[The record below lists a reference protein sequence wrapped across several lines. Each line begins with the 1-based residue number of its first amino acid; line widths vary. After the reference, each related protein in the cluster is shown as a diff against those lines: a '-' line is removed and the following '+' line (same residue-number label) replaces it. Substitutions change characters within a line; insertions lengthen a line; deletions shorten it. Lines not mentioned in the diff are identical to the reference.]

1 MANCDW
7 TFSLAIL
14 AYDRTL
20 TNPLQH
26 FLPFLTQKK
35 LILMMVK
42 RLFTLI
48 SLCWFVVGAKAQ
60 FTSASLEA
68 SGVTCS
74 LCSKAIQ
81 KALEK
86 VPFVQQVTVDVKTQ
100 VYNVIFKKNAALH
113 FDDMQKAVEDAG
125 FSVASLKV
133 TGNFNSLR
141 LTKAENIQIGDQTF
155 NFLNG
160 DGQVLDG
167 EKTFTLVDKNFL
179 TPKAFKKYSASIRP
193 GAAPNTRVYHVII

>member
-1 MANCDW
+1 
-7 TFSLAIL
+7 
-14 AYDRTL
+14 
-20 TNPLQH
+20 
-26 FLPFLTQKK
+26 
-35 LILMMVK
+35 
-42 RLFTLI
+42 
-48 SLCWFVVGAKAQ
+48 VVGAKAQ

-100 VYNVIFKKNAALH
+100 VYNVIFKKNSAIH
-113 FDDMQKAVEDAG
+113 FDDIQNAVEDAG

-133 TGNFNSLR
+133 TGKFSNLQ
-141 LTKAENIQIGDQTF
+141 LPKDQNIRIGDQTF
-155 NFLNG
+155 HFLNG
-160 DGQVLDG
+160 NGQILDG

-179 TPKAFKKYSASIRP
+179 TPKAFKKYSASIRENA
-193 GAAPNTRVYHVII
+193 GSNIRVFHVII

>member
-1 MANCDW
+1 VQV
-7 TFSLAIL
+7 S
-14 AYDRTL
+14 
-20 TNPLQH
+20 
-26 FLPFLTQKK
+26 
-35 LILMMVK
+35 
-42 RLFTLI
+42 
-48 SLCWFVVGAKAQ
+48 AQ
-60 FTSASLEA
+60 FTTATLEA

-86 VPFVQQVTVDVKTQ
+86 VTFVQQVTVDVKMQ
-100 VYNVIFKKNAALH
+100 VYNVTFRKNSAVH
-113 FDDMQKAVEDAG
+113 FDEIQKAVEDAG

-133 TGNFNSLR
+133 TGNFNNLQ
-141 LTKAENIQIGDQTF
+141 LTKDENIQIGDQTF

-160 DGQVLDG
+160 NGQVLDG

-193 GAAPNTRVYHVII
+193 GAASNTRVYHVII

>member
-1 MANCDW
+1 
-7 TFSLAIL
+7 
-14 AYDRTL
+14 
-20 TNPLQH
+20 
-26 FLPFLTQKK
+26 
-35 LILMMVK
+35 VK

-100 VYNVIFKKNAALH
+100 VYNVIFKKNSAIH
-113 FDDMQKAVEDAG
+113 FDDIQNAVEDAG

-133 TGNFNSLR
+133 TGKFSNLQ
-141 LTKAENIQIGDQTF
+141 LPKDQNIRIGDQTF
-155 NFLNG
+155 HFLNG
-160 DGQVLDG
+160 NGQILDG

-179 TPKAFKKYSASIRP
+179 TPKAFKKYSASIRENA
-193 GAAPNTRVYHVII
+193 GSNIRVFHVII